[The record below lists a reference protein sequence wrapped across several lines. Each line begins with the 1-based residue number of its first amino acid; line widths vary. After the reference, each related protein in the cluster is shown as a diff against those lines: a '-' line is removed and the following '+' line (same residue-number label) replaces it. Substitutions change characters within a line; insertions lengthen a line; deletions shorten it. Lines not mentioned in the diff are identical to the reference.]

1 MIIVDSRQCDPKSEM
16 VVKHESANGNPISYK
31 PIRKI
36 EPNIASLSP
45 LAQFIVAHET
55 GSYIG
60 GFLHRKNDVRV
71 EAAPGT
77 HPNAG
82 DTMWGI
88 PTDARNYIQGWL
100 FDVFEPGDDE
110 TAYFNRT
117 AEKILKTIGPGGRV
131 IINGSVFDVTT

>member
-71 EAAPGT
+71 EAA
-77 HPNAG
+77 
-82 DTMWGI
+82 
-88 PTDARNYIQGWL
+88 DARNYIQGWL